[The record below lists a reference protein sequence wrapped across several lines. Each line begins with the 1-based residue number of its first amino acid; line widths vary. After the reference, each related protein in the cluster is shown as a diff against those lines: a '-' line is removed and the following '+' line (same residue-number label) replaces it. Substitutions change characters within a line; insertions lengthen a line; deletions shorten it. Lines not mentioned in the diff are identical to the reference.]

1 MRPMRWRWA
10 IDMALRALNL
20 DFKQTPRHWSVPGL
34 LLLLIGAVLLAY
46 VASVERALTGQI
58 ELVEARMEVLA
69 KRGKIMPVQPVDAQ
83 VLQQEIRQANDILQQ
98 LSLPWDALFKAVEAT
113 SEKQIAL
120 LSIQPDVGKHIV
132 RIGGEAKDFNALLAY
147 MTRLEQSKIL
157 NHVYLTS
164 HELRSQDAEKPVRFS
179 LLANWAAQ
187 P

>member
-1 MRPMRWRWA
+1 MRPMQWRWA

-20 DFKQTPRHWSVPGL
+20 DFKQTPRHWSVLGL
-34 LLLLIGAVLLAY
+34 LLLVIGAAVLAT
-46 VASVERALTGQI
+46 VASVERSLTGQI

-69 KRGKIMPVQPVDAQ
+69 KRGKIKPAQPLDAQ
-83 VLQQEIRQANDILQQ
+83 ELQQEIRQANDILQQ
-98 LSLPWDALFKAVEAT
+98 LSLPWDALFNAVEAT

-132 RIGGEAKDFNALLAY
+132 RIGGEAKDFDALLAY
-147 MTRLEQSKIL
+147 MTRLEHSKIL

-179 LLANWAAQ
+179 LLANWAVQ